1 MKRINI
7 LLTALALIFA
17 TSCDSFLD
25 VKPSNQVD
33 SESSIQNASDAQIM
47 LQGLMNKL
55 TSSSYYGRNFLIYGD
70 AKGGDVTTYSAGNGG
85 DAWYYF
91 THEQTSNAY
100 TSYWSTMYNCL
111 LQANNIIKNINALKE
126 GGATGL
132 DDYLGQALTVRALI
146 HFDLVRLY
154 GKPYNMSGAPA
165 SYGVPV
171 VTEPLD
177 ASAQLL
183 RNTVEEVYTQV
194 LADLNAAAPLL
205 GKSKKNG
212 FINYYANQ
220 AILSKVYMY
229 MDNFTQALTI
239 AENIINDGPY
249 KAYEPS
255 EWVASWT
262 RTFGNESIF
271 ELNVLVNEG
280 DLGTGSP
287 GCYYRRRAH
296 GISAGGVFLASKY
309 WFEIMDKDD
318 VRWGIMDSDQSDE
331 DDATGRKGACYKYS
345 GSIKLGG
352 DGKENS
358 TAVNIKV
365 IRLSEVLLNAAEAA
379 VRTNNQ
385 AKAKEYLSVVA
396 KRNPNWEAPATI
408 TVEDIMTERRR
419 EFLTEGIVFFEQM
432 RMDMTVYYEDD
443 AFQRGT
449 NPPASGRGQL
459 RTTLANGEEVCPV
472 TRNWFKTI
480 LPIGQDEINANPDI
494 EKQQNPGY

>member
-17 TSCDSFLD
+17 TSCESFLD

-33 SESSIQNASDAQIM
+33 SGSSIQNVSDAKIM
-47 LQGLMNKL
+47 VQGLMNKL
-55 TSSSYYGRNFLIYGD
+55 TSSNYYGRNFLIYGD
-70 AKGGDVTTYSAGNGG
+70 AKGGDLTIYSAGNGG

-91 THEQTSNAY
+91 THEQSSNSY
-100 TSYWSTMYNCL
+100 IGYWSTMYNCL
-111 LQANNIIKNINALKE
+111 LQANNIIKNIYSLKE

-132 DDYLGQALTVRALI
+132 DDYLGQALTIRALI

-154 GKPYNMSGAPA
+154 GKPYNMDKNA
-165 SYGVPV
+165 YGVPV
-171 VTEPLD
+171 VTEPID

-194 LADLNAAAPLL
+194 VKDLKDAAPLL
-205 GKSKKNG
+205 GKKANNG

-229 MDNFTQALTI
+229 MDNFSEALTV
-239 AENIINDGPY
+239 AEGIINSGVYTPY
-249 KAYEPS
+249 TAS
-255 EWVASWT
+255 NWTASWA
-262 RTFGNESIF
+262 RTFGSESIF

-296 GISAGGVFLASKY
+296 GISAGGVFLASQY
-309 WFEIMDKDD
+309 WFDIMGANDA
-318 VRWGIMDSDQSDE
+318 RWGIMDSDQSDE
-331 DDATGRKGACYKYS
+331 EDGTGRKGSCYKYS
-345 GSIKLGG
+345 GSTTLSG
-352 DGKENS
+352 DGKENA

-385 AKAKEYLSVVA
+385 AKALEYLSPVA
-396 KRNPNWEAPATI
+396 SRNPDWVAPATI
-408 TVEDIMTERRR
+408 TLEDIMTERRR

-443 AFQRGT
+443 AFQKGT

-459 RTTLANGEEVCPV
+459 RTTVNGVEQCPV
-472 TRNWFKTI
+472 TRNFFKTI
-480 LPIGQDEINANPDI
+480 LPIGQDEINANPGI
-494 EKQQNPGY
+494 EAQQNPGY